1 MISFL
6 GENSQTDFP
15 LIQSDPILI
24 SAFSEADSSTK
35 IQQQWSSLQ
44 TF

>member
-6 GENSQTDFP
+6 GEPSQTYQLWADSN
-15 LIQSDPILI
+15 LCSV
-24 SAFSEADSSTK
+24 SEADSSTK

-44 TF
+44 TY